1 MKRAYTIEQDKEYS
15 LVVQT
20 ILSSG
25 KVTKFTFGKIL
36 GKEFQ
41 IYRDKIISDLTNVNP
56 KQRNK
61 VILENLYKTDI
72 KICNLEIIPEFEI
85 FLEEIE

>member
-1 MKRAYTIEQDKEYS
+1 MKRVYKLQENKKYN

-36 GKEFQ
+36 GSDFQ
-41 IYRDKIISDLTNVNP
+41 IYRDQIIEKLSN
-56 KQRNK
+56 KQDKNNT